1 LRFYLEKYL
10 GHPIATNVDEL
21 KGIIRIKGA
30 DRALVEQFVYD
41 YEEEFTLLDN

>member
-1 LRFYLEKYL
+1 LRIYLEKYL